1 MKSYLPRAPP
11 RGNGRFNMAEA
22 KRSGV
27 GEMLDQMIARA
38 KERRVNQSKLG
49 AEMRAVFRQGREDA
63 WNHLIP
69 AFPQIG
75 LTREQGGSG
84 FTDPTAYHRGFD
96 REGGERARP
105 NRHGTGREGK
115 EPRHEG

>member
-49 AEMRAVFRQGREDA
+49 AEMRAVFRQA
-63 WNHLIP
+63 
-69 AFPQIG
+69 
-75 LTREQGGSG
+75 
-84 FTDPTAYHRGFD
+84 
-96 REGGERARP
+96 ERTP
-105 NRHGTGREGK
+105 GTTSYPPSRK
-115 EPRHEG
+115 SD